1 MTHPPVLEFQDVYKT
16 FTQHSLLGGRS
27 HVHAVRGVNI
37 TIPHGKSLALVGE
50 SGSGKSTIANLIVKH
65 HDITDGTITVHGQ
78 DISTIKG
85 GRDLT
90 DYRSRVQIV
99 SQDPFSAL
107 NPVHTIKHHLMR
119 PLRIYNPTWTK
130 QQCEERVLEL
140 LQLVELDLQNTLHKY
155 PHELSGGQ
163 RQRVNLAR
171 SIAVGANFI
180 IADEPTS
187 MLDVSIRKSV
197 LDLMNTLKAECDVSF
212 LYITHDIG
220 TARYMADDI
229 AILYLGQVVEWGP
242 VARVIDN
249 PQHAYTKLLLS
260 AIPNPREKFSHNVD
274 GAIEGGQDFYQHA
287 EQVRA
292 VCSETCHDVVDL
304 GHGHYK
310 LNHTI

>member
-1 MTHPPVLEFQDVYKT
+1 MTHPPILEFNNVDKT
-16 FTQHSLLGGRS
+16 FSQHSLLNGRTD
-27 HVHAVRGVNI
+27 VHAVRGVNL
-37 TIPHGKSLALVGE
+37 TMPHGKTLALVGE

-65 HDITDGTITVHGQ
+65 HECTGGTIMVDGQ
-78 DISTIKG
+78 DISTIDG
-85 GRDLT
+85 GDALKN
-90 DYRSRVQIV
+90 YRAHVQIV

-107 NPVHTIKHHLMR
+107 NPVHTIQHHLMR
-119 PLRIYNPTWTK
+119 PIQIYNPTWTQK
-130 QQCEERVLEL
+130 QCTDRVMEL
-140 LQLVELDLQNTLHKY
+140 LQLVELDLDNTLHKY

-171 SIAVGANFI
+171 AIAVGAKFI

-197 LDLMNTLKAECDVSF
+197 LDLMNNLKTECNVSF

-242 VARVIDN
+242 AKRVIDN
-249 PQHAYTKLLLS
+249 PQHPYTKLLLS
-260 AIPNPREKFSHNVD
+260 AIPDPRQKFSYMVD
-274 GAIEGGQDFYQHA
+274 GGKDFYQHA

-292 VCSETCHDVVDL
+292 VCSEMCDDVVDL
-304 GHGHYK
+304 GNGHYK
-310 LNHTI
+310 LNHKIPK

>member
-1 MTHPPVLEFQDVYKT
+1 MNTPNVLEFHNVYKT
-16 FTQHSLLGGRS
+16 FTQHSVLKGRT
-27 HVHAVRGVNI
+27 HVHAVRGVNL

-65 HDITDGTITVHGQ
+65 HDITDGTITVHGK

-85 GRDLT
+85 GRDLQ
-90 DYRSRVQIV
+90 DYRAQVQIV

-107 NPVHTIKHHLMR
+107 NPVHTIEHHLMR
-119 PLRIYNPTWTK
+119 PLHIYNPTWTK
-130 QQCEERVLEL
+130 QQCRERVLEL
-140 LQLVELDLQNTLHKY
+140 LQLVELDLENTLHKY

-229 AILYLGQVVEWGP
+229 AILYLGQVVEWGN
-242 VARVIDN
+242 VNQVIDN
-249 PQHAYTKLLLS
+249 PQHPYTKLLLS
-260 AIPNPREKFSHNVD
+260 AIPDPKQKLSDSAD
-274 GAIEGGQDFYQHA
+274 GGKDFYQHA
-287 EQVRA
+287 EHVRA
-292 VCSETCHDVVDL
+292 VCSEPCDDVIDL
-304 GHGHYK
+304 GNGHYK
-310 LNHTI
+310 LNHKI